1 MRDWPAIVLTATI
14 WAYWVGVGVM
24 IVRVHRTTHR
34 LAGLVPEQRLEQ
46 SMWLIWVPLVAT
58 WLTLPYLA
66 LVRSNA
72 PLSMPLFAREV
83 TTYSALRWLAAAI
96 AVICLLLTSLCWS
109 RMGTRWRM
117 DVSLEGTEE
126 LITDGPF
133 RHVRHP
139 IYALSMLLMA
149 CTVIVVPT
157 VPMLV
162 VGALHFGLMQLKARN
177 EERHLIAAHGDAYR
191 RYLARTGRFLPSW
204 PASRVG

>member
-34 LAGLVPEQRLEQ
+34 LGGLVPEQRLEQ
-46 SMWLIWVPLVAT
+46 SMWLIWVPLIAA

-66 LVRSNA
+66 LVRGSA
-72 PLSMPLFAREV
+72 LLAISPWARELAA
-83 TTYSALRWLAAAI
+83 YSTLRWIAAVMAL
-96 AVICLLLTSLCWS
+96 ICLLLTSLCWS

-117 DVSLEGTEE
+117 DVSLEGKEK

-149 CTVIVVPT
+149 CSVIVVPT

-162 VGALHFGLMQLKARN
+162 VGALHFVLMQLKARN

-191 RYLARTGRFLPSW
+191 RYLARTGRFFPSW
-204 PASRVG
+204 PASRAG